1 MAVQGIIPNVWRTV
15 LARVFARDIL
25 DTQAE
30 IVRFKIGEGGFVDV
44 PPKQPIAPV
53 ATKTDLDS
61 EGAELTGG
69 GTATFTNALATVTGV
84 GTSFLADLAVGQW
97 IKPGPTPSGFVGS
110 AGVPGSE
117 VDQWGQI
124 LTVDNNLQVT
134 LTAPYA
140 GATLAGRP
148 VRKTT
153 AAQGPLFTFRKTLLA
168 ADVTLFSSLP
178 AITEIDA
185 IVLAGE
191 ANLDQLGNLPEFFE
205 LGLFDT
211 NGVMVAYITFDLQTK
226 SGAIQLNS
234 IIQIV
239 F

>member
-15 LARVFARDIL
+15 LARVFARDVG
-25 DTQAE
+25 DTQSE
-30 IVRFKIGEGGFVDV
+30 IVRFKIGEGGYVDT

-61 EGAELTGG
+61 EGAVLAGG
-69 GTATFTNALATVTGV
+69 GTATFTNASPIVTGI

-117 VDQWGQI
+117 VDEWGQI

-134 LTAPYA
+134 LTAGYA
-140 GATLAGRP
+140 GATLAGRE
-148 VRKTT
+148 VRKAT
-153 AAQGPLFTFRKTLLA
+153 AAQSPLFTFRKTLLA

-205 LGLFDT
+205 LGLFDA

-234 IIQIV
+234 IIQLV

>member
-15 LARVFARDIL
+15 LARVFARDVG

-30 IVRFKIGEGGFVDV
+30 ITFFKIGEGGFVDV
-44 PPKQPIAPV
+44 PPKQPVAPA
-53 ATKTDLDS
+53 ATRVDLES
-61 EGAELTGG
+61 EGAELAGG
-69 GTATFTNALATVTGV
+69 GTATFTNGSPIVTGV
-84 GTSFLADLAVGQW
+84 GTSFIADLAVGDW
-97 IKPGPTPSGFVGS
+97 IKPGPTPSVSPGS
-110 AGVPGSE
+110 AGTPGTE
-117 VDQWGQI
+117 VDTWGQI

-134 LTAPYA
+134 LTAGYG

-148 VRKTT
+148 VRK
-153 AAQGPLFTFRKTLLA
+153 ADEPLFTFRKTLLA

-185 IVLAGE
+185 IVLAAE
-191 ANLDQLGNLPEFFE
+191 ANLDQLGNPPEFFE
-205 LGLFDT
+205 LGLFDS
-211 NGVMVAYITFDLQTK
+211 NGVMVAYITFDLETK
-226 SGAIQLNS
+226 TGAVQLNH